1 MQLAVFGSTDATGF
15 PSGWTSETAFVLF
28 GSAKLDLTTRPP
40 APDAALTAC
49 AIFGEVKIIVPA
61 GSRLALDGFSLFGSG
76 SVKAQRGNGPDLRI
90 RAFSLFGG
98 VTVKEGAPV
107 PVPLELQ
114 AAERRVFPY

>member
-15 PSGWTSETAFVLF
+15 PGGWTSERAFVLF
-28 GSAKLDLTTRPP
+28 GSAKLDLTARPP
-40 APDAALTAC
+40 APDAALTVC

-61 GSRLALDGFSLFGSG
+61 GSRLALDGFSLFGSRT
-76 SVKAQRGNGPDLRI
+76 VKVQPGDGPDLRI
-90 RAFSLFGG
+90 RAFALFGG

-107 PVPLELQ
+107 PIMVEQQ